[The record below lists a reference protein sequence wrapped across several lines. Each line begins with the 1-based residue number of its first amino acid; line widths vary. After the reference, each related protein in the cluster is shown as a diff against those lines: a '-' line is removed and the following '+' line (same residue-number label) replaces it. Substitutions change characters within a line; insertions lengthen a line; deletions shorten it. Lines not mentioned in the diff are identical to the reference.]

1 MQKILLKKI
10 IVMPNI
16 TITAV
21 HVTMVILKMYKCIQ
35 TILSD
40 LINDKMY
47 IDVDTE
53 MIPTKGL

>member
-1 MQKILLKKI
+1 
-10 IVMPNI
+10 MPNI

-21 HVTMVILKMYKCIQ
+21 HVTMVISKMYKCIQ

-47 IDVDTE
+47 NDVDTE
-53 MIPTKGL
+53 MIPTKGYDSYQSMND